1 MACPPELREI
11 RETLRTNIQVF
22 LMYTNEHS
30 MSSLQQTQFIK
41 ILIADCFKISETY
54 LFHIKLKKNI

>member
-1 MACPPELREI
+1 
-11 RETLRTNIQVF
+11 
-22 LMYTNEHS
+22 MYTNEHS

>member
-22 LMYTNEHS
+22 LMNTKNS

>member
-22 LMYTNEHS
+22 LMYTKK
-30 MSSLQQTQFIK
+30 QY
-41 ILIADCFKISETY
+41 ILFATDTID
-54 LFHIKLKKNI
+54 

>member
-22 LMYTNEHS
+22 LMYTKNS
-30 MSSLQQTQFIK
+30 MSSLQQTQLIK

-54 LFHIKLKKNI
+54 LFHIKLKTNI